1 MSITTRAP
9 YGFELEYMP
18 LDAFG
23 GTGPHRLT
31 PIAAALSHR
40 TPTLHGGG
48 GGGVFKAVVS
58 VVAAIAIPFVAPVI
72 ASSIGLSATIGTAIG
87 SATAGSVIG
96 GALVGAGL
104 GAVKGAV
111 LGEDI
116 GRSALFGGIGGGI
129 SGYAGAPTSP
139 TSAAPTATGT
149 GITPTGGQGLTA
161 TGGQGLTYTA
171 PTTAGGVAA
180 TSAPLTGVGGAFGP
194 VDYSLAAGV
203 PSSYGFTGT
212 GTYGLQAPTSTY
224 DIGAALSSGTPVDY
238 SLAAGMTSPATG
250 LSVTSTAPS
259 GAMQTTTAGGTTT
272 APTYGTVTAPTTT
285 TAIAPT
291 TTTSYDLITPT
302 AAPAGM
308 TTVEGAGAGIGPESL
323 PQKPLY
329 QQVGGAIA
337 DKFKDPKAL
346 ADLTLRAAGMLAG
359 SAIAGQGLSPEEQAA
374 LNAYT
379 EEMRRLQETDRAL
392 FNQRLEQ
399 AQKLIGE
406 SKYFDPEYF
415 GLQRAR
421 RTQIAGAR
429 AKRAGLR
436 GLEGERR
443 EAEARRYDLATARDV
458 GSAFDQGYLTGIQG
472 RLQTQ
477 QAGLSALPPSP
488 TSGYASSEY
497 NAITQAYANADR
509 MRRQQQQDIGG
520 LFGSFTG
527 GSSSTSLG

>member
-31 PIAAALSHR
+31 PVAAALGR
-40 TPTLHGGG
+40 KMPTLHGGSAKK
-48 GGGVFKAVVS
+48 VFKTVVS
-58 VVAAIAIPFVAPVI
+58 VVAAVAIPFVAPAI
-72 ASSIGLSATIGTAIG
+72 ASSIGLSTAIGSALG

-96 GALVGAGL
+96 GALTGATL

-116 GRSALFGGIGGGI
+116 RSSALMGGIGGGI
-129 SGYAGAPTSP
+129 SGYGYTSP
-139 TSAAPTATGT
+139 GAGGGT
-149 GITPTGGQGLTA
+149 GISPTASTTTGQGLTATGGQGLTA
-161 TGGQGLTYTA
+161 TGGQGLTYSGA
-171 PTTAGGVAA
+171 TTAGGIAQ

-194 VDYSLAAGV
+194 VDYGLTAGMA
-203 PSSYGFTGT
+203 PTGITGFTGA
-212 GTYGLQAPTSTY
+212 GSYGLQAPTSYY
-224 DIGAALSSGTPVDY
+224 DIGAALSSGTPIDY
-238 SLAAGMTSPATG
+238 SLAAGMTSPAAG

-259 GAMQTTTAGGTTT
+259 GATQTTTAGGTMT
-272 APTYGTVTAPTTT
+272 APTSGTVTAPTTT
-285 TAIAPT
+285 TGITSTTPTDYTLTGATGGTTGATAGT
-291 TTTSYDLITPT
+291 TTEPSFL
-302 AAPAGM
+302 
-308 TTVEGAGAGIGPESL
+308 
-323 PQKPLY
+323 
-329 QQVGGAIA
+329 QQMGSAVT

-359 SAIAGQGLSPEEQAA
+359 SALSTQGLTPEEMQA
-374 LNAYT
+374 LNSYT
-379 EEMRRLQETDRAL
+379 EELRRLQETDQAL

-399 AQKLIGE
+399 AQNLIGE

-421 RTQIAGAR
+421 RTQAAGAR

-436 GLEGERR
+436 GLSGERR
-443 EAEARRYDLATARDV
+443 AAEARRYDLATARDT

-477 QAGLSALPPSP
+477 QAGLSAFPTQVPSGGFA
-488 TSGYASSEY
+488 TNEY
-497 NAITQAYANADR
+497 NALMNAYKNADDR
-509 MRRQQQQDIGG
+509 TAAESRQISSM
-520 LFGSFTG
+520 FGQLTG
-527 GSSSTSLG
+527 IGSSNSLG